1 VRASGS
7 RWATTTSQPCGL
19 TTSGSGSTPLTL
31 PLWQA
36 KLEVGVLRV
45 GGEWDQRPGPLGDS
59 RTLADCCSPNSVP
72 APTPSAPAAP
82 PAKTPAEPTEYL
94 SIAAAAQYLGCSK
107 GLVRKLLTAPDPM
120 PSVTLGRARRIPR
133 AALDTWVARRMVA
146 PPGVDDVLAELRG
159 RR

>member
-36 KLEVGVLRV
+36 KLEGGVLRV

-59 RTLADCCSPNSVP
+59 RTLADCCSPNPVS
-72 APTPSAPAAP
+72 APTPSAP
-82 PAKTPAEPTEYL
+82 PAKTPPEEREYL
-94 SIAAAAQYLGCSK
+94 SIAAAAQYLDCSK
-107 GLVRKLLTAPDPM
+107 GLIRKLLAAPDPI
-120 PSVTLGRARRIPR
+120 PSVTLGRVRRIPR
-133 AALDTWVARRMVA
+133 VALEAWVTRRMVGPA
-146 PPGVDDVLAELRG
+146 GVDDVLAELRG